1 MNRER
6 FIRQR
11 RGDWQKFES
20 LLTDMKHKRLRK
32 WTGPEI
38 SKLSALYRSV
48 CYDLSLVQSREW
60 GSRLEQYLN
69 DLVAQGHNC
78 LYRSPPRSLHT
89 ALEFLSD
96 GFPALLRQ
104 RAAFFFVALALF
116 GVPFLVSMIVA
127 AVDPVMAEQL
137 TDKLALEQASESYSQ
152 KFYDEMDRRYGEER
166 TLMAGFY
173 VKHNIGIAFQC
184 FSRGVLF
191 GIGSIVTLLFNG
203 ISLGAVTGYLINQG
217 LGNNF
222 FSFAISHG
230 SFELTAIVVAGAAG
244 LLLGWG
250 MVHPGQYSRLQSLRI
265 HGLDAVRLACG
276 AGFMLAIAALIEAYF
291 SPSPLPD
298 AVKYTV
304 GTLLWVLVYLY
315 LRLGGRG
322 TYQLAA
328 SYARSDG
335 RSRPAAGGNLSGN
348 DRDTR
353 SAPAQETSA

>member
-11 RGDWQKFES
+11 RSDWQTFES
-20 LLTDMKHKRLRK
+20 LLQDMKGKRLRK
-32 WTGPEI
+32 WSGRDITR
-38 SKLSALYRSV
+38 LSSLYRSV

-78 LYRSPPRSLHT
+78 LYRSPPRSVHT
-89 ALEFLSD
+89 ALHFLSD
-96 GFPALLRQ
+96 GFPALLRE
-104 RAAFFFVALALF
+104 RAAFFYVALALF
-116 GVPFLVSMIVA
+116 AIPFLVSMIVA
-127 AVDPVMAEQL
+127 AVDPVRAELL
-137 TDKLALEQASESYSQ
+137 TDKMALEHASESYSQ

-191 GIGSIVTLLFNG
+191 GIGSVVTLLFNG

-250 MVHPGQYSRLQSLRI
+250 MVHPGQYSRLQSLRV
-265 HGLDAVRLACG
+265 HGLDAVKLACG
-276 AGFMLAIAALIEAYF
+276 AGFMLAVAALIEAYF

-304 GTLLWVLVYLY
+304 GTLLWILVFMY
-315 LRLGGRG
+315 LRFGGRR
-322 TYQLAA
+322 TFEIAT
-328 SYARSDG
+328 SYARTDSRTDG
-335 RSRPAAGGNLSGN
+335 RHSSGEESAA
-348 DRDTR
+348 
-353 SAPAQETSA
+353 

>member
-11 RGDWQKFES
+11 RGDWQQFET
-20 LLTDMKHKRLRK
+20 LVNEMRGKRLRK
-32 WTGPEI
+32 WSGKDITR
-38 SKLSALYRSV
+38 LSSLYRSV

-78 LYRSPPRSLHT
+78 LYRSPPRSIHLV
-89 ALEFLSD
+89 LEFISD
-96 GFPALLRQ
+96 GFPSLLRE

-116 GVPFLVSMIVA
+116 VVPFLVAMIVA
-127 AVDPVMAEQL
+127 AVDPVRAEQL
-137 TDKLALEQASESYSQ
+137 TDKATLQHASESYSR

-166 TLMAGFY
+166 TVMAGFY

-191 GIGSIVTLLFNG
+191 GIGAILTLLFNG
-203 ISLGAVTGYLINQG
+203 ISLGAITGYLISQG

-230 SFELTAIVVAGAAG
+230 SFELTAIVVSGAAG

-250 MVHPGQYSRLQSLRI
+250 MVHPGQYSRLESLRI
-265 HGLDAVRLACG
+265 HGLDAVKLACG
-276 AGFMLAIAALIEAYF
+276 AGFMLAVAALIEGYF

-298 AVKYTV
+298 IVKYVV
-304 GTLLWVLVYLY
+304 GTLLWVLVILY
-315 LRLGGRG
+315 LRFGGRG
-322 TYQLAA
+322 TYALATQYTNRSTSGQHTTA
-328 SYARSDG
+328 SAEE
-335 RSRPAAGGNLSGN
+335 
-348 DRDTR
+348 
-353 SAPAQETSA
+353 SAS